1 VAEKGKKGAGSE
13 LAAEAPKLMAAEE
26 VEFSDVEADK
36 EAQDDDCVEKAQV
49 RGAVEGEKANS
60 SGKKKWRVLQDL
72 IDFILAW
79 DVSDY
84 VFPTPDN
91 MDDKPISKE
100 SKARYCANRKLAV
113 AVMQDRRR
121 TKRKMQDWVKTEL
134 EKHGYVEIETTAE
147 MLEKHQLEE
156 YISAQIA

>member
-1 VAEKGKKGAGSE
+1 MAEKGKKGAGSE
-13 LAAEAPKLMAAEE
+13 LAVEAPKLMAAEE
-26 VEFSDVEADK
+26 VEFSDVEADEK
-36 EAQDDDCVEKAQV
+36 AQDDDCVEKAQV
-49 RGAVEGEKANS
+49 RGMVEGEKATT
-60 SGKKKWRVLQDL
+60 SGKKWRVPQNL
-72 IDFILAW
+72 IDFIFAW

-91 MDDKPISKE
+91 MDMPISEE
-100 SKARYCANRKLAV
+100 SKARYRANRKLAV
-113 AVMQDRRR
+113 AVMQDRRC

-134 EKHGYVEIETTAE
+134 EKRGYVEIETTAE

>member
-1 VAEKGKKGAGSE
+1 
-13 LAAEAPKLMAAEE
+13 M
-26 VEFSDVEADK
+26 
-36 EAQDDDCVEKAQV
+36 
-49 RGAVEGEKANS
+49 VEGEKTTM
-60 SGKKKWRVLQDL
+60 SGKKKWRVPQDL

-91 MDDKPISKE
+91 MDMPISEE
-100 SKARYCANRKLAV
+100 SKARYRANRKRAV
-113 AVMQDRRR
+113 TTVQDRRR
-121 TKRKMQDWVKTEL
+121 TQRKMQDWVNTEL

-156 YISAQIA
+156 YISDQIA